1 MNHTLKQFILL
12 FSILLC
18 ATGCGQKSDVG
29 GGASLG
35 GNPKVILAS
44 PADGTV
50 NFSKDSLDNPPP
62 VQVMFDR
69 DMNSTSVRT
78 NSFLLTACNVEVQ
91 HTSDTPAYDPD
102 TRTVTIV
109 PKKLEPN
116 QQYLVHVSRSATDE
130 NGNPLSPELFLRFT
144 TGQHLDRYAPTFKG
158 LQSVNVN
165 SSTELTL
172 NWTAATDS
180 FDQATP
186 PEDMEYRIYRGIGT
200 STSSCKV
207 IFTQPFRTLKS
218 QRVCQAANQ
227 NNLPAECTYQVN
239 GDQWSHRIT
248 GLSATTDYCFVVR
261 ARDLGCHEEP
271 NRTTLSA
278 TTKVGGKM
286 YVANLGAN
294 NLLVYDN
301 AGEAENVAPRRITGD
316 QTQLNAPIGLALGK
330 AMDPNTQTLKKS
342 LYVANFSSNAILAY
356 DWQDGTRFPCP
367 TGGLSSF
374 PTGDI
379 APCRVLGGS
388 QSLLSRPVGLFM
400 DNLADK
406 LYVTN
411 YLSNAIVV
419 FSNVSAISNVASP
432 PRSILITSNPANI
445 LPYDDPIGI
454 AVDTNPN
461 RDALYVA
468 YQKTGSDDIEIIGIV
483 DQISKKGYGTIAP
496 TRFISGLGQA
506 TNNTRL
512 SNPAGLWLDPDQ
524 DQARLYVAN
533 RGIQPDNTDDAI
545 LVFDQV
551 SDPNLNGN
559 VSPTWIIRGADSKN
573 PLFNEPYMLSMVS
586 YTVPGPNDTPPI
598 TKHRLFVANSGNGNI
613 LVFDDIDASLN
624 ETDCPPEIAGTLKP
638 RICSP
643 TPSLVVEGTKTHLF
657 TPRAVVAE
665 HQDDPSNPLGSD
677 TLYITNASPLIT
689 VGQHFTFSINAF
701 ENVTIPSPPSD
712 LSTPRLEKKPDR
724 VISPSLNGPTGV
736 VVDKGKQKLYL
747 SSIIGDSISVFDN
760 INDVNTAGSPSRRI
774 FGPATGLSG
783 PAGIALANNRL
794 YVANLFTSEILEFDL
809 NDLDHP
815 ETCVLPKTCIPPP
828 GGFAPDYNISPVSVS
843 TLGLVAV
850 DHPKDS
856 GGAIDLTWTPW
867 SSRNIK
873 EQRIYRGM
881 AAGGPYTTLVNTIPD
896 NATAS
901 YTDIGLVNGTRYYY
915 VIRVFDGTQEYAI
928 TKESSATPV
937 NNLISPTPIPN
948 ANQLAS
954 PLGIIVD
961 PGNPDDLSDDILYVS
976 YRDQTFS
983 DNRGDSIVV
992 FKRNADGGF
1001 SPQYRIKSVNPP
1013 LLGPSGLYLDSIRSE
1028 LYVANRSANTIPVF
1042 DVSSDVSNSGN
1053 CDNTVYSIPVCSLSP
1068 IRVITQNTDKGPSK
1082 TLSNPNSIFLDYIS
1096 DPNKL
1101 YVTNRAVTSDGQSYI
1116 FVYDNAQTVNGNVLP
1131 ARSIG
1136 GLLSPVSLFLD
1147 PER

>member
-12 FSILLC
+12 ISILLY
-18 ATGCGQKSDVG
+18 ATGCGQKSDLG
-29 GGASLG
+29 GGSPG

-78 NSFLLTACNVEVQ
+78 NSFLLTACNVEVA
-91 HTSDTPAYDPD
+91 HTSDSPSYDPD

-144 TGQHLDRYAPTFKG
+144 TGGSLDRYAPTFKG
-158 LQSVNVN
+158 LQSIDVN

-200 STSSCKV
+200 SSNPCKV
-207 IFTQPFRTLKS
+207 IFTLPFRTLKS
-218 QRVCQAANQ
+218 QRACQAVNQ
-227 NNLPAECTYQVN
+227 NNLPVECSYQVN

-301 AGEAENVAPRRITGD
+301 AGEAENVAPREITSD

-342 LYVANFSSNAILAY
+342 LYVANFSSNTILAY
-356 DWQDGTRFPCP
+356 DWQDGARFPCP

-388 QSLLSRPVGLFM
+388 LSLLSRPIGLFM
-400 DNLADK
+400 DNLSDK

-419 FSNVSAISNVASP
+419 FNKVSTIGTIATPPGSIIISSK
-432 PRSILITSNPANI
+432 PADI
-445 LPYDDPIGI
+445 LPYDNPIGI
-454 AVDTNPN
+454 AVDHDPQGTDPK

-468 YQKTGSDDIEIIGIV
+468 YGKTGSSDVEIIGIV
-483 DQISKKGYGTIAP
+483 DQVSKKGYGTIIA
-496 TRFISGLGQA
+496 TRSISGLGYA

-524 DQARLYVAN
+524 DQGRLYVAN
-533 RGIQPDNTDDAI
+533 RGTQPDNTDDAI

-551 SDPNLNGN
+551 SSVDGN

-586 YTVPGPNDTPPI
+586 YTENNI
-598 TKHRLFVANSGNGNI
+598 LKHRLFVANSGNGKI
-613 LVFDDIDASLN
+613 LVFDDIDAALN
-624 ETDCPPEIAGTLKP
+624 PTDCHEEVPTVPQPKICDQLKP
-638 RICSP
+638 N
-643 TPSLVVEGTKTHLF
+643 LVVEGTKTHLF

-665 HQDDPSNPLGSD
+665 HQNDPTNPLGND
-677 TLYITNASPLIT
+677 TLYIANASPLIT
-689 VGQHFTFSINAF
+689 VGQHFTYSIDAF
-701 ENVTIPSPPSD
+701 ENVTIPSPSSD
-712 LSTPRLEKKPDR
+712 SSTPRLEKKPDR
-724 VISPSLNGPTGV
+724 AVSPSLNGPTGV
-736 VVDKGKQKLYL
+736 VVDKTKQKLYL

-760 INDVNTAGSPSRRI
+760 INDVNITGNIRPSRRI

-783 PAGIALANNRL
+783 PAGIALAGTRL
-794 YVANLFTSEILEFDL
+794 YVANLFTEEILEFDL
-809 NDLDHP
+809 NDLDNLDV
-815 ETCVLPKTCIPPP
+815 CKPPQ
-828 GGFAPDYNISPVSVS
+828 GGFAPDCNISPVSVS
-843 TLGLVAV
+843 TLGLIAV
-850 DHPKDS
+850 DHPNDR
-856 GGAIDLTWTPW
+856 GGAIDLTWSPW
-867 SSRNIK
+867 SSRNIQ
-873 EQRIYRGM
+873 EQRIYRGTT
-881 AAGGPYTTLVNTIPD
+881 AGGPYTTLVNTIPD

-915 VIRVFDGTQEYAI
+915 VIRAFDGVQEYAI
-928 TKESSATPV
+928 TNEASATPV
-937 NNLISPTPIPN
+937 DNLISPTPTPN
-948 ANQLAS
+948 ANNQLTS
-954 PLGIIVD
+954 PLGIVVD
-961 PGNPDDLSDDILYVS
+961 SGNTDDLSDDILYVT

-1001 SPQYRIKSVNPP
+1001 SPQRRIKSPNPP
-1013 LLGPSGLYLDSIRSE
+1013 LVGPSGLYLDSIRSE
-1028 LYVANRSANTIPVF
+1028 LYVANRSASSILVF
-1042 DVSSDVSNSGN
+1042 EISDPGI
-1053 CDNTVYSIPVCSLSP
+1053 CDNTSYIIPVCSLSP

-1082 TLSNPNSIFLDYIS
+1082 TLSNPNWIFLDYIS

-1116 FVYDNAQTVNGNVLP
+1116 FVYDNAQTVNGNALP
-1131 ARSIG
+1131 VRSIG